1 MAGIKAVTLIVA
13 EASVTA
19 GRLADAFGWEV
30 SQDYGN
36 FAEVKAG
43 DGMVLWL
50 NVPGEP
56 ASDLQQGVVVHCW
69 VDDVTGA
76 ATRAREAGASILR
89 EPTVMDYGM
98 ESAWAQVDGG
108 PIVDLTKPTT

>member
-13 EASVTA
+13 EPSVTA

-56 ASDLQQGVVVHCW
+56 AADLQQGVVVHCW
-69 VDDVTGA
+69 VDDVIA
-76 ATRAREAGASILR
+76 AAARAREAGASILR

-108 PIVDLTKPTT
+108 PIVDLTRPTS